1 MLLEFHPI
9 KGVVL
14 AVAVVVVVVLLIQE
28 EKQLVLVLEIILE
41 VTLEVIQRFVNSNL
55 LPNSNS
61 LNSLPNKNNITI
73 ILTIGIIILL

>member
-1 MLLEFHPI
+1 MLLKFHPI

-14 AVAVVVVVVLLIQE
+14 AVAAVVVVVLLIQE

-41 VTLEVIQRFVNSNL
+41 VTLEVIQRFVNSTL

-61 LNSLPNKNNITI
+61 LNSLPNNITII

>member
-1 MLLEFHPI
+1 MLLKFHPI

-14 AVAVVVVVVLLIQE
+14 AVAAVVVVVLLIQE

-61 LNSLPNKNNITI
+61 LNSLPNNITI
-73 ILTIGIIILL
+73 ILTIDIIILL

>member
-1 MLLEFHPI
+1 MLLKFHPI

-14 AVAVVVVVVLLIQE
+14 VVAVVVVVVLLIQE

-61 LNSLPNKNNITI
+61 LNSLPNNNITI
-73 ILTIGIIILL
+73 ILTIDIIILL

>member
-1 MLLEFHPI
+1 MLLKFHPI

-14 AVAVVVVVVLLIQE
+14 VVAVVVVVVLLIQE

-61 LNSLPNKNNITI
+61 LNSLPNITI
-73 ILTIGIIILL
+73 ILTIDIIILL

>member
-1 MLLEFHPI
+1 MLLKFHPI

-61 LNSLPNKNNITI
+61 LNSLPNNNITI
-73 ILTIGIIILL
+73 ILTIDIIILL